1 MQPNEDNLKLIRR
14 HILLQN
20 IVTEMDRERV
30 RLETQP
36 SVSVRGL
43 RLRMHDGLTYLL
55 RSKLQ
60 RSRDELR
67 QHRIWVDS
75 RGHRDGDIVTYRYA
89 CAGRQGVFP
98 MTVDGI
104 RTGIVEAVEEIA
116 QAWGI

>member
-1 MQPNEDNLKLIRR
+1 MQPNEDDLKLIRR

-20 IVTEMDRERV
+20 IVAEMDQERV

-36 SVSVRGL
+36 FVSVRGL
-43 RLRMHDGLTYLL
+43 RLRMHDGLAYLM
-55 RSKLQ
+55 RAKLQ

-67 QHRIWVDS
+67 QRRIWVDN
-75 RGHRDGDIVTYRYA
+75 RGQRDGDIVTYRYA
-89 CAGRQGVFP
+89 CSGRQGVFP

-104 RTGIVEAVEEIA
+104 RTGIVETVEEIA

>member
-1 MQPNEDNLKLIRR
+1 MQPSEDDLKLIRR

-20 IVTEMDRERV
+20 IVAEMDQDRDQIEKRDYV
-30 RLETQP
+30 YL
-36 SVSVRGL
+36 RGFRL
-43 RLRMHDGLTYLL
+43 RLHDGLAYLL
-55 RSKLQ
+55 RAKLQ

-67 QHRIWVDS
+67 QRRIWVDS